1 MTRRHALLAAAAV
14 CAGLAVVLALLARD
28 VGRRADALRAGDV
41 AAAAGKGSWS
51 VDETLPFTPAGRLL
65 GIGDDLAFRNA
76 AALFRR
82 ARATT
87 LNPNQPSG
95 GAAQRVAAETAL
107 AHVIR
112 SDRVAERASAASNM
126 LGILAFLDAAAS
138 TRGGD
143 NSADRSILELQR
155 AIHLDSRN
163 QLAKANLELVYQQ
176 HSRPTACAACSASSA
191 RRTRAQARRR
201 RGAGT
206 DVAPLPH
213 ARKPR

>member
-1 MTRRHALLAAAAV
+1 MTRRRALLVAAAV

-41 AAAAGKGSWS
+41 AAAGGKGNWS
-51 VDETLPFTPAGRLL
+51 VDEALPSRPASRLL

-82 ARATT
+82 ARAMT
-87 LNPNQPSG
+87 LNPNQPPG
-95 GAAQRVAAETAL
+95 AAAQRVAAETAL

-112 SDRVAERASAASNM
+112 SDHAAERASAASNM

-138 TRGGD
+138 TRDGD

-163 QLAKANLELVYQQ
+163 QLAKANLELVYRQ
-176 HSRPTACAACSASSA
+176 HSAPYSVRGLQRLQRSAHAGASAS
-191 RRTRAQARRR
+191 TP
-201 RGAGT
+201 GGGY
-206 DVAPLPH
+206 
-213 ARKPR
+213 

>member
-1 MTRRHALLAAAAV
+1 MTRRYALLAAAAV
-14 CAGLAVVLALLARD
+14 CAGLAVVLAVLARD
-28 VGRRADALRAGDV
+28 VGRRADAIRAGDV

-51 VDETLPFTPAGRLL
+51 VDETLPFKPAARLL

-82 ARATT
+82 ARSTT
-87 LNPNQPSG
+87 LNPNQPPG
-95 GAAQRVAAETAL
+95 AAAQRIAAEAAL

-112 SDRVAERASAASNM
+112 SDRAAERASAASNM
-126 LGILAFLDAAAS
+126 LGILAFLDAIAS

-143 NSADRSILELQR
+143 TSADRSILELQR

-176 HSRPTACAACSASSA
+176 HSAPYSVRGLQRLQRSAHAGASASTPGS
-191 RRTRAQARRR
+191 
-201 RGAGT
+201 GY
-206 DVAPLPH
+206 
-213 ARKPR
+213 

>member
-14 CAGLAVVLALLARD
+14 CAGLAVVLAVLARD

-51 VDETLPFTPAGRLL
+51 VDETLPFKPAARLL

-76 AALFRR
+76 AVLFRR
-82 ARATT
+82 ARAAT
-87 LNPNQPSG
+87 LNPNQPPG
-95 GAAQRVAAETAL
+95 AAAQRIAAEAAL
-107 AHVIR
+107 ARVIR

-176 HSRPTACAACSASSA
+176 HSAPYSVRGLQRLQRSAHAGASASTPGS
-191 RRTRAQARRR
+191 
-201 RGAGT
+201 GY
-206 DVAPLPH
+206 
-213 ARKPR
+213 

>member
-28 VGRRADALRAGDV
+28 VGRRTDALRAGDV

-51 VDETLPFTPAGRLL
+51 VDEALPFKPAARLL
-65 GIGDDLAFRNA
+65 GVGDDLAFRNA

-87 LNPNQPSG
+87 LNPNQPPG
-95 GAAQRVAAETAL
+95 AAAQRVAAEAAL

-112 SDRVAERASAASNM
+112 VDRVAERASTASNM
-126 LGILAFLDAAAS
+126 LGILAFLDAVAS

-143 NSADRSILELQR
+143 TSADRSILELQR
-155 AIHLDSRN
+155 AIHLDSGN

-176 HSRPTACAACSASSA
+176 HSAPYSVRGLQRLQRSAHAGASASTPGS
-191 RRTRAQARRR
+191 
-201 RGAGT
+201 GY
-206 DVAPLPH
+206 
-213 ARKPR
+213 

>member
-1 MTRRHALLAAAAV
+1 MSGAAPTRSGPVTSPQRPGRAAGRSTRRF
-14 CAGLAVVLALLARD
+14 RSS
-28 VGRRADALRAGDV
+28 RP
-41 AAAAGKGSWS
+41 S
-51 VDETLPFTPAGRLL
+51 RLL

-87 LNPNQPSG
+87 LNPNQPPG
-95 GAAQRVAAETAL
+95 AAAQRVAAEAAL

-126 LGILAFLDAAAS
+126 LGILAFLDAVAS

-143 NSADRSILELQR
+143 TSADRSILELQR

-176 HSRPTACAACSASSA
+176 HSAPYSVRGLQRLQRSAHAGASASTPGS
-191 RRTRAQARRR
+191 
-201 RGAGT
+201 GY
-206 DVAPLPH
+206 
-213 ARKPR
+213 

>member
-1 MTRRHALLAAAAV
+1 MTRRYALLAAAAV
-14 CAGLAVVLALLARD
+14 CAGLAVVLAVLARD

-51 VDETLPFTPAGRLL
+51 VDEALPFKPASRLL

-82 ARATT
+82 ARSTT
-87 LNPNQPSG
+87 LNPNQPPG
-95 GAAQRVAAETAL
+95 AAAQRIAAEAAL

-112 SDRVAERASAASNM
+112 SDRAAERASAASNM
-126 LGILAFLDAAAS
+126 LGILAFLDAIAS

-143 NSADRSILELQR
+143 TSADRSILELQR

-163 QLAKANLELVYQQ
+163 QLAKANLELIYQQ
-176 HSRPTACAACSASSA
+176 HSAPYSVRGLQRLQRSAHAGASASTPGS
-191 RRTRAQARRR
+191 
-201 RGAGT
+201 GY
-206 DVAPLPH
+206 
-213 ARKPR
+213 